1 MTVREKERE
10 AGSVYWIFV
19 SREPGTIPVSRKGS
33 RFNNR
38 TGISTSSERLR
49 LSKAVESFPAH
60 PSFGEVQFQVFDKFF
75 LDLKPYLD
83 VETFSFS
90 NSEHVMSFS
99 NLTETN
105 GAGRR
110 DLQFGRVGH

>member
-1 MTVREKERE
+1 M
-10 AGSVYWIFV
+10 
-19 SREPGTIPVSRKGS
+19 
-33 RFNNR
+33 
-38 TGISTSSERLR
+38 
-49 LSKAVESFPAH
+49 SKVVESFPAH

-90 NSEHVMSFS
+90 NSEHVMSFY

-105 GAGRR
+105 DAGRR
-110 DLQFGRVGH
+110 FAVWMCRALDRATLGMSALQANEHLRKIG